1 MQEVLS
7 NIGFD
12 WQVALA
18 NFINF
23 LIIFWILKK
32 KVFGPVGK
40 IITERTEK
48 IQSGID
54 QAQQSETELLVA
66 KQKAE
71 EEIKA
76 ARSQANQ
83 IMADA
88 KETADNQVAHAKGKA
103 SEEASAIVDK
113 AHAQIEK
120 DKVQMEKQLYEKTA
134 NLVALGVQKILDEE
148 VTESKNSELS
158 KRALD
163 ILNMQK

>member
-1 MQEVLS
+1 MMEVLS

-12 WQVALA
+12 WQIALA

-32 KVFGPVGK
+32 WVFGPVGK
-40 IITERTEK
+40 TITARTEK
-48 IQSGID
+48 IQAGID

-83 IMADA
+83 IVADA
-88 KETADNQVAHAKGKA
+88 KETADEQVTHAQTRA
-103 SEEASAIVDK
+103 TTEAQTILDK
-113 AHAQIEK
+113 AHAQIDK
-120 DKVQMEKQLYEKTA
+120 DKVTMEKELFEKTA
-134 NLVALGVQKILDEE
+134 GLVALGVQKILDED
-148 VTESKNSELS
+148 VTESKNTELS

-163 ILNMQK
+163 LLNKK

>member
-1 MQEVLS
+1 MLEVLS

-32 KVFGPVGK
+32 WVFGPVGK
-40 IITERTEK
+40 IISERKEK
-48 IQSGID
+48 IQAGID

-83 IMADA
+83 IVADA
-88 KETADNQVAHAKGKA
+88 KEVADEQIAHAKEKA
-103 SEEASAIVDK
+103 SNEATAIIEK
-113 AHAQIEK
+113 AHTQIEK
-120 DKVQMEKQLYEKTA
+120 DKVQMEKELFEQTA
-134 NLVALGVQKILDEE
+134 GLIALGVQKILDEE

-158 KRALD
+158 NRALD
-163 ILNMQK
+163 ILNAQK

>member
-1 MQEVLS
+1 MMEVLS

-32 KVFGPVGK
+32 WVFGPVGK
-40 IITERTEK
+40 TIAARKEK
-48 IQSGID
+48 IQAGIE
-54 QAQQSETELLVA
+54 QAQQSQTELLVA
-66 KQKAE
+66 QQKAE

-83 IMADA
+83 IVADA
-88 KETADNQVAHAKGKA
+88 KEIADNQVTHAQDVA
-103 SEEASAIVDK
+103 TIEAQAILDK
-113 AHAQIEK
+113 ANAQI
-120 DKVQMEKQLYEKTA
+120 DKNKTAMEKELFEKTA
-134 NLVALGVQKILDEE
+134 GLVALGVQKILDEDI
-148 VTESKNSELS
+148 TESKNTELS

-163 ILNMQK
+163 LLNQK